1 MALLARV
8 ADSLYWAGRYVER
21 AEDTARIVRSYTEAV
36 VDLPRTMAT
45 SWTPLLAIT
54 GVADAAA
61 AGEHAIVRHLVA
73 DTANPASIAATIA
86 AARENLR
93 TTREVLPR
101 DAWRALND
109 LYLYVLGSIDDGV
122 DRRSRSRVLGTVVDS
137 SRRLD
142 GIVDS
147 CMSHDEAYQMWRL
160 GRTIER
166 ADMTTRVLGVRAAAL
181 LQVGDAAD
189 FHGVLWMSVLRSLS
203 ALQMYQRSSRRP
215 VEGHAVVSFL
225 LYDEH
230 FPRSVRACLIQMRD
244 QLLALP
250 SGHVVV
256 AAVDDVDDAL
266 GAAAVLGEGGAELDA
281 AMDAVQLAL
290 GALSDRLTARYLRPS
305 DHLVDR

>member
-1 MALLARV
+1 MPVLARV
-8 ADSLYWAGRYVER
+8 ADSLYWAARYVER

-36 VDLPRTMAT
+36 VDLPRSLAT
-45 SWTPLLAIT
+45 SWAPLLAI
-54 GVADAAA
+54 
-61 AGEHAIVRHLVA
+61 AGTPTSGIDGEAAIVRHLVA
-73 DTANPASIAATIA
+73 DVATPASIAATVI

-109 LYLYVLGSIDDGV
+109 LYLYVLGNIDDGI
-122 DRRSRSRVLGTVVDS
+122 DRRSRSRVLSAIVDT

-142 GIVDS
+142 GVVDS
-147 CMSHDEAYQMWRL
+147 CMSHDAAYHLWRL

-181 LQVGDAAD
+181 LAD
-189 FHGVLWMSVLRSLS
+189 RDRTDFDGVLWMSVLRSLS

-215 VEGHAVVSFL
+215 IDGSAVVSFL
-225 LYDEH
+225 LFDEH
-230 FPRSVRACLIQMRD
+230 FPRSVRRCLIQMRE
-244 QLLALP
+244 QLAALP
-250 SGHVVV
+250 SGHAVL
-256 AAVDDVDDAL
+256 AAVNDVDDAL
-266 GAAAVLGEGGAELDA
+266 RAATVSGPGGAELDA

-290 GALSDRLTARYLRPS
+290 VALSDRVTARYLRPS